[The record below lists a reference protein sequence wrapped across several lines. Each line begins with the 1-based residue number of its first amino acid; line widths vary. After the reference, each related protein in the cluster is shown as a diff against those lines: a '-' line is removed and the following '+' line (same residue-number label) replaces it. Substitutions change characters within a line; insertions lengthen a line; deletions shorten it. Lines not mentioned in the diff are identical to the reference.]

1 METLETL
8 VRAVDGLIDTAC
20 LDKKDIINMLNRQQ
34 LLVAGGGE
42 RMYGMPPLPPLPG
55 LEDTFQVRAFPGR
68 NHTNLPAQYH
78 RGDGDLVWLKN
89 TGEQIDVIDQVKSF
103 YKKNSKVIGETG
115 NINACCFSGGRL
127 HYVNS
132 PAAETDLVFPGYRY
146 PEPMVTNQ
154 DVPDGIPDHLQYPL
168 LVNGS
173 VYVYYN
179 FLDQDQGKAL
189 HNIGK
194 HQMFFQQALTDLQ
207 LWIQSQD
214 GAWNMEA
221 DASLFQ

>member
-8 VRAVDGLIDTAC
+8 VQAVDRMIDTAC
-20 LDKKDIINMLNRQQ
+20 LDKDDIINMLNRQQ

-42 RMYGMPPLPPLPG
+42 RIYGMPPLSPLPG
-55 LEDTFQVRAFPGR
+55 LEDVFQVRAFPGR
-68 NHTNLPAQYH
+68 NYTDLPSRYH
-78 RGDGDLVWLKN
+78 RGDGDLAWFETN
-89 TGEQIDVIDQVKSF
+89 GEQIDVVDQIKSF
-103 YKKNSKVIGETG
+103 YKKNSKELGEPGT
-115 NINACCFSGGRL
+115 ISRCCFSGGKL

-132 PAAETDLVFPGYRY
+132 PTVETDLVFPGYRY
-146 PEPMVTNQ
+146 PKSMVVDQ
-154 DVPDGIPDHLQYPL
+154 DVPDGIPAHLQYPL
-168 LVNGS
+168 FVNGS

-179 FLDQDQGKAL
+179 FLDQDQNKPL

-207 LWIQSQD
+207 LWIQAQD

-221 DASLFQ
+221 DLGHFQ